1 MSSSI
6 NLKLGARKRS
16 DAGKPDASAI
26 EMERRIIWI
35 RWLAILVSLGAL
47 PFLASSLNRQ
57 SLVTLLALIGLGA
70 IYNLTLLVVLLP
82 HKPQWLTS
90 GYISAIGDVLLVTGG
105 VAVTGGTAGPL
116 ASPFFL
122 AYFVVT
128 VTTAVRFGGLAAIV
142 AVLTIALSYT
152 AVVYYG
158 NTVLGTALTP
168 NDLTNLAM
176 RTGFVALTGIF
187 VGFVGDRA
195 RRAERALQEE
205 LERAHASL
213 SEVTVELNRDLEFEQ
228 TCQLTADKGR
238 SLLNADAFLM
248 QVQMPPL
255 IGQDESTPPASMLYV
270 DWTPELKAQ
279 HAGVDLTT
287 ARLALTPAT
296 GEQVIAVADPNL
308 LLPNEHKPLPA
319 GMWFRIPVFHGA
331 RAIAD
336 MIVGFMGREQPLRQT
351 EMELMLTFAE
361 RAGIAM
367 RNAHAL
373 DQAQKLSVTDSV
385 TGLPNHRY
393 FHTRF
398 DEEMEKIKDTGG
410 SITVMMIDLDR
421 FKVYNDS
428 FGHAAG
434 DVALKAAARTISST
448 MRREDTV
455 TRYGGEEFVAILP
468 GVDIQT
474 APNRAQEICDTLS
487 KVFMYNPK
495 TIFAPLTASVGW
507 ATYPVDARNRDEL
520 LNRADLAMYMA
531 KKRGRNCICGACELE
546 SVAALDS
553 VLSEVVAQLASADTV
568 GPGMVATLEK
578 RLGQIANSSHLEELA
593 EGMLS
598 PNSESTLEALN
609 ALAASIDAKDPY
621 TSGHSQSVAKL
632 AEDLGDMLQLSGA
645 HKNQLR
651 LAAILHDVGKI
662 GVVDKVLLKEGK
674 LDEDEKLIMRMH
686 PILGARILQ
695 PIKAFRQILNVVL
708 HHHEWYDGSGYPDGL
723 AGQNI
728 PLHARIVSVCDA
740 YHAMT
745 STRPYRQ
752 RRTPEFAL
760 AQLEAGKGTQFDPII
775 VDYFIQMMR
784 KRQAEN
790 PDALE
795 ADVHDEHP
803 STPDAAA
810 AAS

>member
-1 MSSSI
+1 MS
-6 NLKLGARKRS
+6 
-16 DAGKPDASAI
+16 
-26 EMERRIIWI
+26 I
-35 RWLAILVSLGAL
+35 R
-47 PFLASSLNRQ
+47 
-57 SLVTLLALIGLGA
+57 
-70 IYNLTLLVVLLP
+70 
-82 HKPQWLTS
+82 
-90 GYISAIGDVLLVTGG
+90 
-105 VAVTGGTAGPL
+105 
-116 ASPFFL
+116 
-122 AYFVVT
+122 
-128 VTTAVRFGGLAAIV
+128 
-142 AVLTIALSYT
+142 
-152 AVVYYG
+152 
-158 NTVLGTALTP
+158 
-168 NDLTNLAM
+168 
-176 RTGFVALTGIF
+176 
-187 VGFVGDRA
+187 
-195 RRAERALQEE
+195 
-205 LERAHASL
+205 
-213 SEVTVELNRDLEFEQ
+213 
-228 TCQLTADKGR
+228 
-238 SLLNADAFLM
+238 
-248 QVQMPPL
+248 
-255 IGQDESTPPASMLYV
+255 V
-270 DWTPELKAQ
+270 DWSPELKA
-279 HAGVDLTT
+279 HHEGVDMTT

-296 GEQVIAVADPNL
+296 GEQVIAVADANI

-319 GMWFRIPVFHGA
+319 GLWFRVPVFHGA

-336 MIVGFMGREQPLRQT
+336 MIVGFMGRETPLRET
-351 EMELMLTFAE
+351 EQELMLTFAE

-398 DEEMEKIKDTGG
+398 DEELEKTKDTGG

-474 APNRAQEICDTLS
+474 APIRAQEICDTLA

-598 PNSESTLEALN
+598 PNSEATLEALN

-632 AEDLGDMLQLSGA
+632 AEDLGDMLQLSAA

-784 KRQAEN
+784 RRQAEN
-790 PDALE
+790 PEALE
-795 ADVHDEHP
+795 ADVHDDHP
-803 STPDAAA
+803 GAPDAEAA

>member
-1 MSSSI
+1 VATGPSI
-6 NLKLGARKRS
+6 NLKLSKR
-16 DAGKPDASAI
+16 AAPVQPKSAESSAV
-26 EMERRIIWI
+26 EMEKRIIMV
-35 RWLAILVSLGAL
+35 RWLAIGLATGAL
-47 PFLASSLNRQ
+47 PFLNLKGETIPLA
-57 SLVTLLALIGLGA
+57 ALIAVGA
-70 IYNLTLLVVLLP
+70 FYNLLFQVFIVP
-82 HKPQWLTS
+82 RKPAWLER
-90 GYISAIGDVLLVTGG
+90 GYISTVGDVLLVTGG
-105 VAVTGGTAGPL
+105 VAVTGGIQSPL
-116 ASPFFL
+116 FL
-122 AYFVVT
+122 AYFAAT
-128 VTTAVRFGGLAAIV
+128 VTAAVRFGGVAAIT
-142 AVLTIALSYT
+142 AVLTIILSYSG
-152 AVVYYG
+152 VVFWSASVSG
-158 NTVLGTALTP
+158 PALESKDFTDLVL
-168 NDLTNLAM
+168 
-176 RTGFVALTGIF
+176 RTGFVAITGIF

-195 RRAERALQEE
+195 RKAERALQEE
-205 LERAHASL
+205 LDRAHAAL

-228 TCQLTADKGR
+228 TCQLTAEKGR
-238 SLLNADAFLM
+238 TLLSADAVLL
-248 QVQMPPL
+248 QVQMPSL
-255 IGQDESTPPASMLYV
+255 IGQDESVPPVSMLYV
-270 DWTPELKAQ
+270 DWSPELKAS
-279 HAGVDLTT
+279 HAGVDFS
-287 ARLALTPAT
+287 AVRLGLQPAT
-296 GEQVIAVADPNL
+296 SEQVTPVTDPNA
-308 LLPNEHKPLPA
+308 LLPADHQSLPT
-319 GMWFRIPVFHGA
+319 GMWVRVPVFHGA

-336 MIVGFMGREQPLRQT
+336 MIFGFQGRLVPLRET
-351 EMELMLTFAE
+351 EQDIMLTFAE

-367 RNAHAL
+367 RNAHTL

-398 DEEMEKIKDTGG
+398 DEELEKTKDAGG

-468 GVDIQT
+468 GVDLQT
-474 APNRAQEICDTLS
+474 APIRAQEICDTLA

-507 ATYPVDARNRDEL
+507 ATYPVDAKNRDEL

-752 RRTPEFAL
+752 RRTPEFAM

-775 VDYFIQMMR
+775 VDYFVQMMR
-784 KRQAEN
+784 KR
-790 PDALE
+790 E
-795 ADVHDEHP
+795 ADHP
-803 STPDAAA
+803 GILELEGHEQDHGPEA

>member
-1 MSSSI
+1 MSSAI
-6 NLKLGARKRS
+6 NRKLGAHKAPGSGRIPN
-16 DAGKPDASAI
+16 ATAV

-35 RWLAILVSLGAL
+35 RWLAIFVSTGAIPFLNLGAQFV
-47 PFLASSLNRQ
+47 P
-57 SLVTLLALIGLGA
+57 LVTLIGVGA
-70 IYNLTLLVVLLP
+70 IYNLTLQFFMLP
-82 HKPQWLTS
+82 RRPGWVTS
-90 GYISAIGDVLLVTGG
+90 GYISGIGDVLLVTGG
-105 VAVTGGTAGPL
+105 VAVTGGIS
-116 ASPFFL
+116 SPFFL
-122 AYFVVT
+122 AYFAVT
-128 VTTAVRFGGLAAIV
+128 VTAAVRFGGIAAIT
-142 AVLTIALSYT
+142 ASLTIAASYT
-152 AVVYYG
+152 AVVYYD
-158 NTVLGTALTP
+158 NQVQGTSLTLVDLSDLAL
-168 NDLTNLAM
+168 
-176 RTGFVALTGIF
+176 RTGFVAITGIF

-195 RRAERALQEE
+195 RQAERALQEE
-205 LERAHASL
+205 LDQAHASL
-213 SEVTVELNRDLEFEQ
+213 SEVTAELNRDLEFEQ
-228 TCQLTADKGR
+228 TCQLAAEKAR
-238 SLLNADAFLM
+238 WLLGADAVLL
-248 QVQMPPL
+248 QVQMPAL
-255 IGQDESTPPASMLYV
+255 IGQDESMPPASMLYV
-270 DWTPELKAQ
+270 DWNPELKAA
-279 HAGVDLTT
+279 HAGVDTAAAHLTMN
-287 ARLALTPAT
+287 PAT
-296 GEQVIAVADPNL
+296 SEQVIPVPDPNML
-308 LLPNEHKPLPA
+308 VSTEHKPMPPGL
-319 GMWFRIPVFHGA
+319 WVRVPVFHGA

-336 MIVGFMGREQPLRQT
+336 MVVGFQGREQALRDT
-351 EMELMLTFAE
+351 EQELMLTFAE

-373 DQAQKLSVTDSV
+373 DQAKKLSVTDSV

-398 DEEMEKIKDTGG
+398 DEELDRTRDTGG

-474 APNRAQEICDTLS
+474 APMRAQEICDTLA

-598 PNSESTLEALN
+598 PNSEATLEALN

-775 VDYFIQMMR
+775 VDYFLQMMR
-784 KRQAEN
+784 KRR
-790 PDALE
+790 
-795 ADVHDEHP
+795 ADRGPEQDEHQP
-803 STPDAAA
+803 NELHDAAA
-810 AAS
+810 AS

>member
-6 NLKLGARKRS
+6 NLKLGARKPS

-82 HKPQWLTS
+82 HKPQWLTA

-105 VAVTGGTAGPL
+105 VAVTGGL
-116 ASPFFL
+116 ESPFFL

-152 AVVYYG
+152 AFFYYD
-158 NTVLGTALTP
+158 NAVAGTSLKLNP
-168 NDLTNLAM
+168 DLINLAL
-176 RTGFVALTGIF
+176 RTGFVAITGIF

-195 RRAERALQEE
+195 RRAERALEEE

-228 TCQLTADKGR
+228 TCLLAAEKGR
-238 SLLNADAFLM
+238 LLLNADAFLL

-255 IGQDESTPPASMLYV
+255 IGQDGSAPPASTLYI
-270 DWTPELKAQ
+270 DWNPELKAQ
-279 HAGVDLTT
+279 YASVDMTGG
-287 ARLALTPAT
+287 RLSVTPAM
-296 GEQVIAVADPNL
+296 GEQVITITESNIVLPENL
-308 LLPNEHKPLPA
+308 KAMPA
-319 GMWFRIPVFHGA
+319 GLWYRVPVFHGA

-336 MIVGFMGREQPLRQT
+336 MIIGFQSRTEPLRQT
-351 EMELMLTFAE
+351 EQELMLTYAE

-398 DEEMEKIKDTGG
+398 DEELERTKDIGG

-468 GVDIQT
+468 GVDMQT
-474 APNRAQEICDTLS
+474 APTRAQEICDTLA

-507 ATYPVDARNRDEL
+507 ATYPVDAKNRDEL

-621 TSGHSQSVAKL
+621 TSGHSQSVAK
-632 AEDLGDMLQLSGA
+632 
-645 HKNQLR
+645 
-651 LAAILHDVGKI
+651 
-662 GVVDKVLLKEGK
+662 
-674 LDEDEKLIMRMH
+674 
-686 PILGARILQ
+686 P
-695 PIKAFRQILNVVL
+695 
-708 HHHEWYDGSGYPDGL
+708 
-723 AGQNI
+723 
-728 PLHARIVSVCDA
+728 
-740 YHAMT
+740 
-745 STRPYRQ
+745 
-752 RRTPEFAL
+752 
-760 AQLEAGKGTQFDPII
+760 
-775 VDYFIQMMR
+775 
-784 KRQAEN
+784 
-790 PDALE
+790 
-795 ADVHDEHP
+795 
-803 STPDAAA
+803 
-810 AAS
+810 

>member
-1 MSSSI
+1 MGSG
-6 NLKLGARKRS
+6 LFKLTQRTV
-16 DAGKPDASAI
+16 PDRAQTAEASAV
-26 EMERRIIWI
+26 EMERRIIVI
-35 RWLAILVSLGAL
+35 RWLMIMLATGAV
-47 PFLASSLNRQ
+47 PFLRLSRQ
-57 SLVTLLALIGLGA
+57 QVVPLLALIAVGVV
-70 IYNLTLLVVLLP
+70 YNLLFQLYVVP
-82 HKPQWLTS
+82 RKPAWLTR
-90 GYISAIGDVLLVTGG
+90 GYLSTVGDVLLVTGG
-105 VAVTGGTAGPL
+105 VAASGGIE
-116 ASPFFL
+116 SPFFL
-122 AYFVVT
+122 AYFVAT
-128 VTTAVRFGGLAAIV
+128 VTAAVRFGGVAAMLAV
-142 AVLTIALSYT
+142 GTITLSYT
-152 AVVYYG
+152 GVVFYIDLVAASHHV
-158 NTVLGTALTP
+158 TDLAL
-168 NDLTNLAM
+168 
-176 RTGFVALTGIF
+176 RTGFVAVTGIF

-195 RRAERALQEE
+195 RKAERALQSE
-205 LERAHASL
+205 LERAHAAL
-213 SEVTVELNRDLEFEQ
+213 SQVTVELNRDLEFEQ
-228 TCQLTADKGR
+228 TCQLTAEKGR
-238 SLLNADAFLM
+238 SLVGADAVLL
-248 QVQMPPL
+248 QVQMPTL
-255 IGQDESTPPASMLYV
+255 LGQDESVPPQTSLFV
-270 DWTPELKAQ
+270 DWTPELAAS
-279 HAGVDLTT
+279 HAGRDIRNTY
-287 ARLALTPAT
+287 LALTPAT
-296 GEQVIAVADPNL
+296 GEQVMPIPDPGS
-308 LLPNEHKPLPA
+308 LLPGSHPTLPL
-319 GMWFRIPVFHGA
+319 GMWYRVPVFHGA

-336 MIVGFMGREQPLRQT
+336 LVFGFQGRSQPLRDT
-351 EMELMLTFAE
+351 ETELLITFAE

-367 RNAHAL
+367 RNAHNL
-373 DQAQKLSVTDSV
+373 DQAQKLSVTDAV

-393 FHTRF
+393 FHTRL
-398 DEEMEKIKDTGG
+398 DEELEKARADGG

-448 MRREDTV
+448 MRREDVV

-468 GVDIQT
+468 GVDLQT
-474 APNRAQEICDTLS
+474 APIRAQEICDTLA

-507 ATYPVDARNRDEL
+507 ATYPVDAKNRDEL

-553 VLSEVVAQLASADTV
+553 VLGEVVAQLASADTV

-598 PNSESTLEALN
+598 PNSEATLEALN

-632 AEDLGDMLQLSGA
+632 AEDLADMLQLSAA

-728 PLHARIVSVCDA
+728 PLHARIVAVCDA

-784 KRQAEN
+784 KRQAEH
-790 PDALE
+790 PESLE
-795 ADVHDEHP
+795 SEGHDDHP
-803 STPDAAA
+803 ELPEASE

>member
-6 NLKLGARKRS
+6 NLKLGARKPG
-16 DAGKPDASAI
+16 DAGSPDASAI

-82 HKPQWLTS
+82 RKPQWLTS

-158 NTVLGTALTP
+158 NTVLGTALTL

-187 VGFVGDRA
+187 LGFVGDRA

-228 TCQLTADKGR
+228 TCQLTAEKGR
-238 SLLNADAFLM
+238 SLLKADAFLL

-255 IGQDESTPPASMLYV
+255 IGQDESVPPASMLYV
-270 DWTPELKAQ
+270 DWNAELKTA
-279 HAGVDLTT
+279 HEGVDLST
-287 ARLALTPAT
+287 ARMALTPAT
-296 GEQVIAVADPNL
+296 GEQVITVADPNL

-319 GMWFRIPVFHGA
+319 GLWFRIPVFHGS

-336 MIVGFMGREQPLRQT
+336 MIVGFAGREQPLRET
-351 EMELMLTFAE
+351 EQELMLTFAE

-393 FHTRF
+393 FHTKF
-398 DEEMEKIKDTGG
+398 DEEMEKTKDTGG
-410 SITVMMIDLDR
+410 SITVMMIDLDS

-428 FGHAAG
+428 IGPAAG
-434 DVALKAAARTISST
+434 DT
-448 MRREDTV
+448 
-455 TRYGGEEFVAILP
+455 
-468 GVDIQT
+468 
-474 APNRAQEICDTLS
+474 
-487 KVFMYNPK
+487 
-495 TIFAPLTASVGW
+495 
-507 ATYPVDARNRDEL
+507 
-520 LNRADLAMYMA
+520 
-531 KKRGRNCICGACELE
+531 
-546 SVAALDS
+546 
-553 VLSEVVAQLASADTV
+553 
-568 GPGMVATLEK
+568 
-578 RLGQIANSSHLEELA
+578 
-593 EGMLS
+593 
-598 PNSESTLEALN
+598 
-609 ALAASIDAKDPY
+609 
-621 TSGHSQSVAKL
+621 
-632 AEDLGDMLQLSGA
+632 
-645 HKNQLR
+645 
-651 LAAILHDVGKI
+651 
-662 GVVDKVLLKEGK
+662 
-674 LDEDEKLIMRMH
+674 
-686 PILGARILQ
+686 
-695 PIKAFRQILNVVL
+695 
-708 HHHEWYDGSGYPDGL
+708 
-723 AGQNI
+723 
-728 PLHARIVSVCDA
+728 
-740 YHAMT
+740 
-745 STRPYRQ
+745 
-752 RRTPEFAL
+752 
-760 AQLEAGKGTQFDPII
+760 
-775 VDYFIQMMR
+775 
-784 KRQAEN
+784 
-790 PDALE
+790 
-795 ADVHDEHP
+795 
-803 STPDAAA
+803 
-810 AAS
+810 

>member
-1 MSSSI
+1 MGSGMF
-6 NLKLGARKRS
+6 KLAQRNV
-16 DAGKPDASAI
+16 PDRTQTAEASAV
-26 EMERRIIWI
+26 EMERRIIVI
-35 RWLAILVSLGAL
+35 RWLMIMLATGAV
-47 PFLASSLNRQ
+47 PFLRLSRQ
-57 SLVTLLALIGLGA
+57 QVVPLLALIAVGV
-70 IYNLTLLVVLLP
+70 IYNLLNQLYVVP
-82 HKPQWLTS
+82 RRPAWLTR
-90 GYISAIGDVLLVTGG
+90 GYLSTVGDVLLVTGG
-105 VAVTGGTAGPL
+105 VAVTGGID
-116 ASPFFL
+116 SPFFL
-122 AYFVVT
+122 AYFVAT
-128 VTTAVRFGGLAAIV
+128 VTAAVRFGGVAAMLAV
-142 AVLTIALSYT
+142 GTITLSYT
-152 AVVYYG
+152 GVVFYID
-158 NTVLGTALTP
+158 VTAAGHHVT
-168 NDLTNLAM
+168 DLAL
-176 RTGFVALTGIF
+176 RTGFVAVTGIF

-195 RRAERALQEE
+195 RKAERALQAE
-205 LERAHASL
+205 LERAHAAL
-213 SEVTVELNRDLEFEQ
+213 SQVTVELNRDLEFEQ
-228 TCQLTADKGR
+228 TCQLTAEKGR
-238 SLLNADAFLM
+238 ALVGADAVLL
-248 QVQMPPL
+248 QVQMPTL
-255 IGQDESTPPASMLYV
+255 LGQDESVPPQTSLFV
-270 DWTPELKAQ
+270 DWTPELSAS
-279 HAGVDLTT
+279 HAGRDIRNTY
-287 ARLALTPAT
+287 LALTPAT
-296 GEQVIAVADPNL
+296 GEQVVPIPDTGS
-308 LLPNEHKPLPA
+308 LLPGSHPTLPA
-319 GMWFRIPVFHGA
+319 GLWYRVPVFHGA

-336 MIVGFMGREQPLRQT
+336 LVFGFQGRIQPLRDT
-351 EMELMLTFAE
+351 ETELLLTFAE

-367 RNAHAL
+367 RNAHNL
-373 DQAQKLSVTDSV
+373 DQAQKLSVTDAV

-393 FHTRF
+393 FHTRL
-398 DEEMEKIKDTGG
+398 DEELEKVKADGG

-448 MRREDTV
+448 MRREDVV

-468 GVDIQT
+468 GVDLQT
-474 APNRAQEICDTLS
+474 APVRAQEICDTLA

-507 ATYPVDARNRDEL
+507 ATYPVDAKSRDDL

-531 KKRGRNCICGACELE
+531 KKRGRNCICGASELE

-598 PNSESTLEALN
+598 PNSEATLEALN

-632 AEDLGDMLQLSGA
+632 AEDLADMLQLSAA

-728 PLHARIVSVCDA
+728 PLHARIVAVCDA
-740 YHAMT
+740 FHAMT

-775 VDYFIQMMR
+775 VDYFVQMMR
-784 KRQAEN
+784 KRVA
-790 PDALE
+790 
-795 ADVHDEHP
+795 EHP
-803 STPDAAA
+803 ELAEPEAGHDPSAGGMTGPAAV
-810 AAS
+810 AS

>member
-6 NLKLGARKRS
+6 NLKLGARPPVE
-16 DAGKPDASAI
+16 AGSVDRSAI

-47 PFLASSLNRQ
+47 PFLSSSLKHGA
-57 SLVTLLALIGLGA
+57 LITLLGLIGVGSL
-70 IYNLTLLVVLLP
+70 YNLALQVLLLP
-82 HKPQWLTS
+82 RKPGWLTS

-105 VAVTGGTAGPL
+105 VAVTGGLG
-116 ASPFFL
+116 SPFFL

-128 VTTAVRFGGLAAIV
+128 VTTAVRFGGTAAIV

-152 AVVYYG
+152 AVVYYDSAAAHA
-158 NTVLGTALTP
+158 ALKIKDFT
-168 NDLTNLAM
+168 DLAM
-176 RTGFVALTGIF
+176 RTGFVAITGIF

-195 RRAERALQEE
+195 RRAERALSQE
-205 LERAHASL
+205 LERAHAAL

-228 TCQLTADKGR
+228 TCQLTAEKGR
-238 SLLNADAFLM
+238 LLLNADAFLL

-255 IGQDESTPPASMLYV
+255 IGQDETAPAASSLYV
-270 DWTPELKAQ
+270 DWNPELKA
-279 HAGVDLTT
+279 HHTGADMTG
-287 ARLALTPAT
+287 ARLSLNPAT
-296 GEQVIAVADPNL
+296 SEQVVPIFDPNV
-308 LLPNEHKPLPA
+308 LLPSSHKPLAA
-319 GMWFRIPVFHGA
+319 GLWFRVPVFHGA

-336 MIVGFMGREQPLRQT
+336 MIIGFNGRVQPLRQT
-351 EMELMLTFAE
+351 EQELMLTYAE

-398 DEEMEKIKDTGG
+398 DEELEKVKDNSGG

-474 APNRAQEICDTLS
+474 APIRAQEICDTLA

-507 ATYPVDARNRDEL
+507 ATYPVDAKNRDEL

-598 PNSESTLEALN
+598 PNSEATLEALN

-632 AEDLGDMLQLSGA
+632 AEDLGDMLQLSAA

-784 KRQAEN
+784 KRQAEDPN
-790 PDALE
+790 ALE
-795 ADVHDEHP
+795 EHDDHP
-803 STPDAAA
+803 AAPEAEA

>member
-1 MSSSI
+1 MATGPSI
-6 NLKLGARKRS
+6 NLKLSKR
-16 DAGKPDASAI
+16 AAPVQPKSAESSAV
-26 EMERRIIWI
+26 EMEKRIIMV
-35 RWLAILVSLGAL
+35 RWLAIGLATGAL
-47 PFLASSLNRQ
+47 PFLNLKGETIPLA
-57 SLVTLLALIGLGA
+57 ALIAVGA
-70 IYNLTLLVVLLP
+70 FYNLLFQVFIVP
-82 HKPQWLTS
+82 RKPAWLER
-90 GYISAIGDVLLVTGG
+90 GYISTVGDVLLVTGG
-105 VAVTGGTAGPL
+105 VAVTGGIQSPL
-116 ASPFFL
+116 FL
-122 AYFVVT
+122 AYFAAT
-128 VTTAVRFGGLAAIV
+128 VTAAVRFGGVAAIT
-142 AVLTIALSYT
+142 AVLTIILSYSG
-152 AVVYYG
+152 VVFWSASVSG
-158 NTVLGTALTP
+158 PALESKDFTDLVL
-168 NDLTNLAM
+168 
-176 RTGFVALTGIF
+176 RTGFVAITGIF

-195 RRAERALQEE
+195 RKAERALQEE
-205 LERAHASL
+205 LDRAHAAL

-228 TCQLTADKGR
+228 TCQLTAEKGR
-238 SLLNADAFLM
+238 TLLSADAVLL
-248 QVQMPPL
+248 QVQMPSL
-255 IGQDESTPPASMLYV
+255 IGQDESVPPVSMLYV
-270 DWTPELKAQ
+270 DWSPELKAS
-279 HAGVDLTT
+279 HAGVDFS
-287 ARLALTPAT
+287 AVRLGLQPAT
-296 GEQVIAVADPNL
+296 SEQVTPVTDPNA
-308 LLPNEHKPLPA
+308 LLPADHQSLPT
-319 GMWFRIPVFHGA
+319 GMWVRVPVFHGA

-336 MIVGFMGREQPLRQT
+336 MIFGFQGRLVPLRET
-351 EMELMLTFAE
+351 EQDIMLTFAE

-367 RNAHAL
+367 RNAHTL

-398 DEEMEKIKDTGG
+398 DEELEKTKAAGG

-468 GVDIQT
+468 GVDLQT
-474 APNRAQEICDTLS
+474 APIRAQEICDTLA

-507 ATYPVDARNRDEL
+507 ATYPVDAKNRDEL

-752 RRTPEFAL
+752 RRTPEFAM

-775 VDYFIQMMR
+775 VDYFVQMMR
-784 KRQAEN
+784 KR
-790 PDALE
+790 E
-795 ADVHDEHP
+795 ADHP
-803 STPDAAA
+803 GILELEGHEQDHGPEA

>member
-1 MSSSI
+1 MGTSI
-6 NLKLGARKRS
+6 NLKLSKR
-16 DAGKPDASAI
+16 AAPGKAKNADSSAV
-26 EMERRIIWI
+26 EMEKRIITI
-35 RWLAILVSLGAL
+35 RWLAILLATGAL
-47 PFLASSLNRQ
+47 PFLNLKGQ
-57 SLVTLLALIGLGA
+57 TIPLMALIGVGA
-70 IYNLTLLVVLLP
+70 VYNLLFQVFIVP
-82 HKPQWLTS
+82 RKPAWLER
-90 GYISAIGDVLLVTGG
+90 GYISTVGDVLLVTGG
-105 VAVTGGTAGPL
+105 VAVTTVTNGL
-116 ASPFFL
+116 ESPFFL

-128 VTTAVRFGGLAAIV
+128 VTSAVRFGGVAAIT
-142 AVLTIALSYT
+142 AVLTIILSYST
-152 AVVYYG
+152 VVLWFDS
-158 NTVLGTALTP
+158 VKGTPLIAA
-168 NDLTNLAM
+168 DLTALAM
-176 RTGFVALTGIF
+176 RTGFVAITGIF
-187 VGFVGDRA
+187 VGFVGDRV
-195 RRAERALQEE
+195 RRAEQALAQE
-205 LERAHASL
+205 LDRAHAAL

-228 TCQLTADKGR
+228 TCQLTAEKGR
-238 SLLNADAFLM
+238 ALLSADVVLL
-248 QVQMPPL
+248 QVQMPSL
-255 IGQDESTPPASMLYV
+255 IGQDESIPPVSMLYV
-270 DWTPELKAQ
+270 DWSPELKVSHEGA
-279 HAGVDLTT
+279 DLSTV
-287 ARLALTPAT
+287 RLGLQPAT
-296 GEQVIAVADPNL
+296 SEQVIPVPDPNAL
-308 LLPNEHKPLPA
+308 VPSDHKTLPA
-319 GMWFRIPVFHGA
+319 GMWVRVPVFHGA

-336 MIVGFMGREQPLRQT
+336 MIFGFQGREQPLRET
-351 EMELMLTFAE
+351 EQDIMLTFAE

-367 RNAHAL
+367 RNAHTL

-398 DEEMEKIKDTGG
+398 DEELEKTRDAGG

-474 APNRAQEICDTLS
+474 APIRAQEICDTLA

-507 ATYPVDARNRDEL
+507 ATYPVDAKNRDEL

-568 GPGMVATLEK
+568 GPGMVANLEK

-632 AEDLGDMLQLSGA
+632 AEDLGDMLQLSAA

-752 RRTPEFAL
+752 RRTPEFAM

-775 VDYFIQMMR
+775 VDYFVQMMR
-784 KRQAEN
+784 KR
-790 PDALE
+790 E
-795 ADVHDEHP
+795 ADHP
-803 STPDAAA
+803 GILEQEGHEQDHHPDSA

>member
-1 MSSSI
+1 MTKSSSI
-6 NLKLGARKRS
+6 NLKLTKRAAPS
-16 DAGKPDASAI
+16 TPKSAEGSTL
-26 EMERRIIWI
+26 EMEKRIIVI
-35 RWLAILVSLGAL
+35 RWLAIMLATGAL
-47 PFLASSLNRQ
+47 PFLNLGRQ
-57 SLVTLLALIGLGA
+57 AVPLMALIAVGA
-70 IYNLTLLVVLLP
+70 LYNLIFQIFILP
-82 HKPQWLTS
+82 RKPEWLTS
-90 GYISAIGDVLLVTGG
+90 GYISTVGDVLLVTGG
-105 VAVTGGTAGPL
+105 VAVTGGIN
-116 ASPFFL
+116 SPFFL
-122 AYFVVT
+122 AYFVTT
-128 VTTAVRFGGLAAIV
+128 VTAAVRFGGVAAMT
-142 AVLTIALSYT
+142 AVLTIVLSYSG
-152 AVVYYG
+152 VVFWFDSV
-158 NTVLGTALTP
+158 NGTPLL
-168 NDLTNLAM
+168 NKDLTDLAL
-176 RTGFVALTGIF
+176 RTGFVAITGIF

-195 RRAERALQEE
+195 RKAERALEEE
-205 LERAHASL
+205 LDRAHAAL

-228 TCQLTADKGR
+228 TCQLTAEKGR
-238 SLLNADAFLM
+238 ALLSADAVLL
-248 QVQMPPL
+248 QVQMPSL
-255 IGQDESTPPASMLYV
+255 IGQDESVPPVSALYV
-270 DWTPELKAQ
+270 DWNPELKAA
-279 HAGVDLTT
+279 HAGAELGSV
-287 ARLALTPAT
+287 RLGLTPAT
-296 GEQVIAVADPNL
+296 SEQIIPIPDPNAL
-308 LLPNEHKPLPA
+308 VPSDHKSLPA
-319 GMWFRIPVFHGA
+319 GMWVRVPVFHGS

-336 MIVGFMGREQPLRQT
+336 LIFGFQGREQPLRET
-351 EMELMLTFAE
+351 EQDIMLTFAE

-367 RNAHAL
+367 RNAHML
-373 DQAQKLSVTDSV
+373 DQAQKLSITDSV
-385 TGLPNHRY
+385 TGLANHRY

-398 DEEMEKIKDTGG
+398 DEEMEKTREVGG

-474 APNRAQEICDTLS
+474 APIRAQEICDTLA

-507 ATYPVDARNRDEL
+507 ATYPVDAKNRDEL

-632 AEDLGDMLQLSGA
+632 AEDLGDMLQLSAA

-752 RRTPEFAL
+752 RRTPEFAM

-775 VDYFIQMMR
+775 VDYFVQMMR
-784 KRQAEN
+784 KR
-790 PDALE
+790 E
-795 ADVHDEHP
+795 ADNPGSLELEGHHDEVSP
-803 STPDAAA
+803 NA

>member
-1 MSSSI
+1 
-6 NLKLGARKRS
+6 
-16 DAGKPDASAI
+16 
-26 EMERRIIWI
+26 MERRIIVI
-35 RWLAILVSLGAL
+35 RWLSILLATGAL
-47 PFLASSLNRQ
+47 PFLRLGNQTVPLMSLIA
-57 SLVTLLALIGLGA
+57 VGA
-70 IYNLTLLVVLLP
+70 VYNLVFQVFVLP
-82 HKPQWLTS
+82 RKPTWLTR
-90 GYISAIGDVLLVTGG
+90 GYISAVGDVLFVTGG
-105 VAVTGGTAGPL
+105 VAVTGGIT
-116 ASPFFL
+116 SPFFL

-128 VTTAVRFGGLAAIV
+128 VTAAVRFGGVVAILAV
-142 AVLTIALSYT
+142 GTIGLSYT
-152 AVVYYG
+152 GVVFVIDWENG
-158 NTVLGTALTP
+158 ALPGVAELT
-168 NDLTNLAM
+168 DLAL
-176 RTGFVALTGIF
+176 RTGFVAVTGIF

-195 RRAERALQEE
+195 RNAERALQDE

-228 TCQLTADKGR
+228 TCQLTAEKGR
-238 SLLNADAFLM
+238 TLMGADAVLL
-248 QVQMPPL
+248 QVQMPSL
-255 IGQDESTPPASMLYV
+255 ISQDETAPPATSLFV
-270 DWTPELKAQ
+270 DWAPELAAA
-279 HAGVDLTT
+279 HANTDMS
-287 ARLALTPAT
+287 ARLALGTAT
-296 GEQVIAVADPNL
+296 GEQVMPLAAPNS
-308 LLPNEHKPLPA
+308 LLPANHTPLPA
-319 GMWFRIPVFHGA
+319 GLWFRVPVFHGA

-336 MIVGFMGREQPLRQT
+336 LIFGFAGRTVPLRDT
-351 EMELMLTFAE
+351 EQEVMLSFAE

-367 RNAHAL
+367 RNAHTL

-398 DEEMEKIKDTGG
+398 DEELEKSKDTGG
-410 SITVMMIDLDR
+410 SITVMMVDLDR

-448 MRREDTV
+448 MRREDVV

-474 APNRAQEICDTLS
+474 APVRAQEICDTLA

-507 ATYPVDARNRDEL
+507 ATYPVDAKNRDEL

-531 KKRGRNCICGACELE
+531 KKRGRNCICGASELE

-593 EGMLS
+593 EGLLS
-598 PNSESTLEALN
+598 PNSEATLEALN

-632 AEDLGDMLQLSGA
+632 AEDLGDMLQLSAA

-674 LDEDEKLIMRMH
+674 LDEDEKIIMRMH

-775 VDYFIQMMR
+775 VDYFLQMMR
-784 KRQAEN
+784 KRQAED
-790 PDALE
+790 PEGAEHE
-795 ADVHDEHP
+795 AHDGEG
-803 STPDAAA
+803 AAVA
-810 AAS
+810 G

>member
-1 MSSSI
+1 MSGA
-6 NLKLGARKRS
+6 LKLKFSQRTPAKTGATS
-16 DAGKPDASAI
+16 EPAAI
-26 EMERRIIWI
+26 VMERRIIAL
-35 RWLAILVSLGAL
+35 RWLAMLLATGTL
-47 PFLASSLNRQ
+47 PFLHLGNQ
-57 SLVTLLALIGLGA
+57 TILLMSLIGLGA
-70 IYNLTLLVVLLP
+70 VYNLALQVYIVR
-82 HKPQWLTS
+82 HKPGWITA
-90 GYISAIGDVLLVTGG
+90 GYMTTIGDILLATGG
-105 VAVTGGTAGPL
+105 VAVSGGIH
-116 ASPFFL
+116 SPFFL
-122 AYFVVT
+122 AYFWGAVIA
-128 VTTAVRFGGLAAIV
+128 AVRFGGVAAV
-142 AVLTIALSYT
+142 T
-152 AVVYYG
+152 AVVTITISYSGVVYYVDAVNG
-158 NTVLGTALTP
+158 AQLSVS
-168 NDLTNLAM
+168 DLTDLALRM
-176 RTGFVALTGIF
+176 GFVAITGMT
-187 VGFVGDRA
+187 VGLIGDRA
-195 RRAERALQEE
+195 RRAEQALQAE

-213 SEVTVELNRDLEFEQ
+213 SQVTVELNRDLEFEQ
-228 TCQLTADKGR
+228 TCQLTAEKGR
-238 SLLNADAFLM
+238 ALMNADAVLL
-248 QVQMPPL
+248 QVQMPSL
-255 IGQDESTPPASMLYV
+255 IGQDESVPPATALFI
-270 DWTPELKAQ
+270 DWSPELKA
-279 HAGVDLTT
+279 APEGADVST
-287 ARLALTPAT
+287 AHLSLVPAT
-296 GEQVIAVADPNL
+296 SEQVIPVADPNA
-308 LLPNEHKPLPA
+308 LLPSGHAPLPA
-319 GMWFRIPVFHGA
+319 GLWVRVPVFHGA

-336 MIVGFMGREQPLRQT
+336 MLVGFHGRLLPLRDT
-351 EMELMLTFAE
+351 EQELMLTFAE

-367 RNAHAL
+367 RNAHTL

-393 FHTRF
+393 FHTRL
-398 DEEMEKIKDTGG
+398 DEELEKCKESGG
-410 SITVMMIDLDR
+410 SITVMMVDLDR

-448 MRREDTV
+448 MRREDVV

-474 APNRAQEICDTLS
+474 APIRAQEICDTLA
-487 KVFMYNPK
+487 KIFMYNPR

-598 PNSESTLEALN
+598 PNSEATLEALN

-632 AEDLGDMLQLSGA
+632 TEDLGDMLQLSPA

-674 LDEDEKLIMRMH
+674 LDEDEKLVMRMH

-752 RRTPEFAL
+752 RRTPDFAL

-775 VDYFIQMMR
+775 VDYFVQMMR
-784 KRQAEN
+784 KRQAER
-790 PDALE
+790 PEAVERDA
-795 ADVHDEHP
+795 HDAHDP
-803 STPDAAA
+803 HDAPAV
-810 AAS
+810 AS

>member
-1 MSSSI
+1 MSGA
-6 NLKLGARKRS
+6 LKLKFSKRDQAGTGANS
-16 DAGKPDASAI
+16 EPAAI
-26 EMERRIIWI
+26 AMERRIVAL
-35 RWLAILVSLGAL
+35 RWLAMLLATGTL
-47 PFLASSLNRQ
+47 PFLHLGGQ
-57 SLVTLLALIGLGA
+57 TILLMSLIGLGA
-70 IYNLTLLVVLLP
+70 VYNLALQFVVVRL
-82 HKPQWLTS
+82 KPGWITA
-90 GYISAIGDVLLVTGG
+90 GYFTTIGDILLATGG
-105 VAVTGGTAGPL
+105 VAVSGGIH
-116 ASPFFL
+116 SPFFL
-122 AYFVVT
+122 AYFWGAVIA
-128 VTTAVRFGGLAAIV
+128 AVRFGGLAAIT
-142 AVLTIALSYT
+142 AVVTIAISYS
-152 AVVYYG
+152 AVVYYVASLNG
-158 NTVLGTALTP
+158 TQLGGS
-168 NDLTNLAM
+168 DLTDLAL
-176 RTGFVALTGIF
+176 RTGFVALTGMT
-187 VGFVGDRA
+187 VGLLGYRA
-195 RRAERALQEE
+195 RNEE
-205 LERAHASL
+205 HA
-213 SEVTVELNRDLEFEQ
+213 
-228 TCQLTADKGR
+228 
-238 SLLNADAFLM
+238 
-248 QVQMPPL
+248 
-255 IGQDESTPPASMLYV
+255 
-270 DWTPELKAQ
+270 
-279 HAGVDLTT
+279 
-287 ARLALTPAT
+287 
-296 GEQVIAVADPNL
+296 
-308 LLPNEHKPLPA
+308 LPA
-319 GMWFRIPVFHGA
+319 GLWFRVPVFHGA

-336 MIVGFMGREQPLRQT
+336 MLVGFQGRALPLRDT
-351 EMELMLTFAE
+351 ERELMLTFAE

-367 RNAHAL
+367 RNAHNL
-373 DQAQKLSVTDSV
+373 DQAQKLSVTDAV

-393 FHTRF
+393 FHTRL
-398 DEEMEKIKDTGG
+398 DEELEKCKATGG
-410 SITVMMIDLDR
+410 SITVMMVDLDR

-448 MRREDTV
+448 MRREDVV

-474 APNRAQEICDTLS
+474 APIRAQEICDTLA

-531 KKRGRNCICGACELE
+531 KKRGRNCICGASELE

-598 PNSESTLEALN
+598 PNSEATLEALN

-695 PIKAFRQILNVVL
+695 PIKAFRQTPNVVL
-708 HHHEWYDGSGYPDGL
+708 HHPESYDGSGYPDGL

-795 ADVHDEHP
+795 ADVHDDHP
-803 STPDAAA
+803 SAPEAA

>member
-1 MSSSI
+1 V
-6 NLKLGARKRS
+6 LF
-16 DAGKPDASAI
+16 
-26 EMERRIIWI
+26 
-35 RWLAILVSLGAL
+35 VS
-47 PFLASSLNRQ
+47 
-57 SLVTLLALIGLGA
+57 
-70 IYNLTLLVVLLP
+70 
-82 HKPQWLTS
+82 
-90 GYISAIGDVLLVTGG
+90 GG
-105 VAVTGGTAGPL
+105 VAVTGGLG
-116 ASPFFL
+116 SPFFL
-122 AYFVVT
+122 AYFLVT

-142 AVLTIALSYT
+142 AVSTIALTYT
-152 AVVYYG
+152 AVVYYD
-158 NTVLGTALTP
+158 NAVHGTALSGS
-168 NDLTNLAM
+168 DLTNLAL
-176 RTGFVALTGIF
+176 RTGFVAITGIF

-195 RRAERALQEE
+195 RRAERALQQE

-228 TCQLTADKGR
+228 TCQLTAEKGR
-238 SLLNADAFLM
+238 QLLNADAFLL
-248 QVQMPPL
+248 QVSMPPL
-255 IGQDESTPPASMLYV
+255 IGQEEANAATLYV
-270 DWTPELKAQ
+270 DWSAELQTQ
-279 HAGVDLTT
+279 HAGADMSGVRMSLS
-287 ARLALTPAT
+287 PAT
-296 GEQVIAVADPNL
+296 SEQVIPIVDPNI
-308 LLPNEHKPLPA
+308 LLPANHKPLPA
-319 GMWFRIPVFHGA
+319 GLWFRVPVFHGA
-331 RAIAD
+331 RAIAE
-336 MIVGFMGREQPLRQT
+336 MVVGFQSRVQPLRQT
-351 EMELMLTFAE
+351 EQELMLTYAE

-373 DQAQKLSVTDSV
+373 DQAKKLSVTDSV

-398 DEEMEKIKDTGG
+398 DEELEKVKASGG

-474 APNRAQEICDTLS
+474 APIRAQDICDTLA

-507 ATYPVDARNRDEL
+507 ATYPVDAKNRDEL

-531 KKRGRNCICGACELE
+531 KKRGRNCICGASELE

-553 VLSEVVAQLASADTV
+553 VLSEVVSQLASADTV

-598 PNSESTLEALN
+598 PNSEATLEALN

-632 AEDLGDMLQLSGA
+632 AEDLGDMLQLSAA

-708 HHHEWYDGSGYPDGL
+708 HHHEWFDGSGYPDGL
-723 AGQNI
+723 SGQNI
-728 PLHARIVSVCDA
+728 PLHARIVAVCDA

-790 PDALE
+790 PNALE
-795 ADVHDEHP
+795 EHDDHQAPPE
-803 STPDAAA
+803 AQA

>member
-1 MSSSI
+1 MSGAI
-6 NLKLGARKRS
+6 KLTLAKRTPPTKTQTIE
-16 DAGKPDASAI
+16 GSAV
-26 EMERRIIWI
+26 EMERRIIMI
-35 RWLAILVSLGAL
+35 RWLSIAL
-47 PFLASSLNRQ
+47 ATLTVPFLHLKPAQ
-57 SLVTLLALIGLGA
+57 AFPLVGLIAVGA
-70 IYNLTLLVVLLP
+70 VYNTVLQFVLLP
-82 HKPQWLTS
+82 RKPAWLTR
-90 GYISAIGDVLLVTGG
+90 GYISAIGDVLFVTGG
-105 VAVTGGTAGPL
+105 VAVTGGIT
-116 ASPFFL
+116 SPFFL
-122 AYFVVT
+122 AYFAVT
-128 VTTAVRFGGLAAIV
+128 VTSAVRFGGVAAILGV
-142 AVLTIALSYT
+142 ATIVLSYSG
-152 AVVYYG
+152 VVFYTDLDNG
-158 NTVLGTALTP
+158 VWPAGR
-168 NDLTNLAM
+168 DLTDLAL
-176 RTGFVALTGIF
+176 RTGFVAVTGIF

-195 RRAERALQEE
+195 RKAERALQDE
-205 LERAHASL
+205 LERAHAAL
-213 SEVTVELNRDLEFEQ
+213 SQVTVELNRDLEFEQ
-228 TCQLTADKGR
+228 TCQLTAEKGR
-238 SLLNADAFLM
+238 SLLNADALLL
-248 QVQMPPL
+248 QVQMPSL
-255 IGQDESTPPASMLYV
+255 IGQDETQPPASALFT
-270 DWTPELKAQ
+270 DWNAELKQ
-279 HAGVDLTT
+279 EHGGLDLSS
-287 ARLALTPAT
+287 AHLALPPAT
-296 GEQVIAVADPNL
+296 SEQVTQVQDLRNL
-308 LLPNEHKPLPA
+308 LAGDPTPLKD
-319 GMWFRIPVFHGA
+319 GLWVRVPVFHGS

-336 MIVGFMGREQPLRQT
+336 MVVGFTARVNPLRDT
-351 EMELMLTFAE
+351 EQELLLTFAE

-367 RNAHAL
+367 RNAHTL

-393 FHTRF
+393 FHTRL
-398 DEEMEKIKDTGG
+398 DEELEKTRANGG

-434 DVALKAAARTISST
+434 DVALKAAARTISTT
-448 MRREDTV
+448 MRREDVV

-468 GVDIQT
+468 GVDLQT
-474 APNRAQEICDTLS
+474 APIRAQEICDTLA

-507 ATYPVDARNRDEL
+507 ATYPVDAKSRDEL

-531 KKRGRNCICGACELE
+531 KKRGRNCICGASELE

-553 VLSEVVAQLASADTV
+553 VLGEVVAQLANADTV

-598 PNSESTLEALN
+598 PNSETTLEALN

-632 AEDLGDMLQLSGA
+632 AEDLADMLQLSPA

-760 AQLEAGKGTQFDPII
+760 AQLEAGKGSQFDPII

-784 KRQAEN
+784 RRAADDPGGAEHEGHEGHEGHEAQ
-790 PDALE
+790 DAT
-795 ADVHDEHP
+795 AM
-803 STPDAAA
+803 AG
-810 AAS
+810 

>member
-1 MSSSI
+1 VATGPSI
-6 NLKLGARKRS
+6 NLKLSKR
-16 DAGKPDASAI
+16 AAPVQPKSAESSAV
-26 EMERRIIWI
+26 EMEKRIIMV
-35 RWLAILVSLGAL
+35 RWLAIGLATGAL
-47 PFLASSLNRQ
+47 PFLNLKGETIPLA
-57 SLVTLLALIGLGA
+57 ALIAVGA
-70 IYNLTLLVVLLP
+70 FYNLLFQVFIVP
-82 HKPQWLTS
+82 RKPAWLER
-90 GYISAIGDVLLVTGG
+90 GYISTVGDVLLVTGG
-105 VAVTGGTAGPL
+105 VAVTGGIQSPL
-116 ASPFFL
+116 FL
-122 AYFVVT
+122 AYFAAT
-128 VTTAVRFGGLAAIV
+128 VTAAVRFGGVAAIT
-142 AVLTIALSYT
+142 AVLTIILSYSG
-152 AVVYYG
+152 VVFWSASVSG
-158 NTVLGTALTP
+158 PALESKDFTDLVL
-168 NDLTNLAM
+168 
-176 RTGFVALTGIF
+176 RTGFVAITGIF

-195 RRAERALQEE
+195 RKAERALQEE
-205 LERAHASL
+205 LDRAHAAL

-228 TCQLTADKGR
+228 TCQLTAEKGR
-238 SLLNADAFLM
+238 TLLSPDPVLL
-248 QVQMPPL
+248 QVQMPSL
-255 IGQDESTPPASMLYV
+255 IGQDESVPPVSMLYV
-270 DWTPELKAQ
+270 DWSPELKAS
-279 HAGVDLTT
+279 HAGVDFS
-287 ARLALTPAT
+287 AVRLGLQPAT
-296 GEQVIAVADPNL
+296 SEQVTPVTDPNA
-308 LLPNEHKPLPA
+308 LLPADHQSLPT
-319 GMWFRIPVFHGA
+319 GMWVRVPVFHGA

-336 MIVGFMGREQPLRQT
+336 MIFGFQGRLVPLRET
-351 EMELMLTFAE
+351 EQDIMLTFAE

-367 RNAHAL
+367 RNAHTL

-398 DEEMEKIKDTGG
+398 DEELEKTKDAGG

-468 GVDIQT
+468 GVDLQT
-474 APNRAQEICDTLS
+474 APIRAQEICDTLA

-507 ATYPVDARNRDEL
+507 ATYPVDAKNRDEL

-752 RRTPEFAL
+752 RRTPEFAM

-775 VDYFIQMMR
+775 VDYFVQMMR
-784 KRQAEN
+784 KR
-790 PDALE
+790 E
-795 ADVHDEHP
+795 ADHP
-803 STPDAAA
+803 GILELEGHEQDHGPEA

>member
-6 NLKLGARKRS
+6 NLKLGARKPG
-16 DAGKPDASAI
+16 DAGSPDASAI
-26 EMERRIIWI
+26 EMQRRIIWI

-47 PFLASSLNRQ
+47 PFLSSSLNRQ

-70 IYNLTLLVVLLP
+70 IYNLTLLVVILP
-82 HKPQWLTS
+82 RRPAWLTS

-105 VAVTGGTAGPL
+105 VAVTGGL

-152 AVVYYG
+152 AVVYYD
-158 NTVLGTALTP
+158 NAVAGTSLKLNP
-168 NDLTNLAM
+168 DLINLAL
-176 RTGFVALTGIF
+176 RTGFVAITGVF

-228 TCQLTADKGR
+228 TCQLTAEKGR
-238 SLLNADAFLM
+238 LLLSADAFLL

-255 IGQDESTPPASMLYV
+255 IGQDETAPPASTLYV
-270 DWTPELKAQ
+270 DWNPELKAQ
-279 HAGVDLTT
+279 HAGVDMTA
-287 ARLALTPAT
+287 ARLSLTPAM
-296 GEQVIAVADPNL
+296 GEQVIPISDPNV
-308 LLPNEHKPLPA
+308 LLPSSHKPLPA
-319 GMWFRIPVFHGA
+319 GLWYRVPVFHGA

-336 MIVGFMGREQPLRQT
+336 MIIGFQSRVEPLRQT
-351 EMELMLTFAE
+351 EQELMLTFAE

-398 DEEMEKIKDTGG
+398 DEEMEKTKDTGG

-474 APNRAQEICDTLS
+474 APIRAQEICDTLA

-507 ATYPVDARNRDEL
+507 ATYPVDAKNRDEL

-578 RLGQIANSSHLEELA
+578 RLGQTANSSHLEGLA

-598 PNSESTLEALN
+598 PNSEAPLEALN

-632 AEDLGDMLQLSGA
+632 AEDLGDMLQLSPA

-695 PIKAFRQILNVVL
+695 PFKAFRQILKVVL
-708 HHHEWYDGSGYPDGL
+708 HHHEWYDGSGCPDGL
-723 AGQNI
+723 AGQNN

-795 ADVHDEHP
+795 ADVHDDHP